1 MQSFGIKR
9 AHAKAKGICEKE
21 ASEASRG
28 RKEKAAVRAAR
39 RNHANLLQSAIENSK
54 KCVHITRDD
63 NGDNP
68 LIAACKS
75 GQCDAVWVLVYK
87 GAKYKVVDPVLG
99 RGCLSWAC
107 HRGHEQLVRQLLN
120 GRGEPG
126 YKGIKIRNKNPYFDA
141 KKARPRKLKWD
152 IEVKDMMGC
161 TPLMLAAWSGHSRVV
176 CALLEAG
183 ADANAQG
190 GTRGWTP
197 LIGAINFGHQTTIDI
212 LIKRE
217 DLDVDVKAR
226 DGATAMLYAC
236 RLGNHVAVRQLL
248 DLGAHPEVSDVSGN
262 SGLHWAAKNNDPLT
276 AEHLIQS
283 HMNRD
288 QGKRLLTAVSALNK
302 SGRSPVDIA
311 KQLGHAK
318 AARALKSSTSA
329 IFSHMRWYP
338 HRFVKK

>member
-1 MQSFGIKR
+1 MG
-9 AHAKAKGICEKE
+9 
-21 ASEASRG
+21 
-28 RKEKAAVRAAR
+28 
-39 RNHANLLQSAIENSK
+39 
-54 KCVHITRDD
+54 
-63 NGDNP
+63 
-68 LIAACKS
+68 
-75 GQCDAVWVLVYK
+75 
-87 GAKYKVVDPVLG
+87 
-99 RGCLSWAC
+99 
-107 HRGHEQLVRQLLN
+107 HRGERYDGVHAA
-120 GRGEPG
+120 
-126 YKGIKIRNKNPYFDA
+126 Y
-141 KKARPRKLKWD
+141 ARCVERAL
-152 IEVKDMMGC
+152 
-161 TPLMLAAWSGHSRVV
+161 RVV
-176 CALLEAG
+176 CAPLEAG

-197 LIGAINFGHQTTIDI
+197 IGAINFGHQTTIDI

-262 SGLHWAAKNNDPLT
+262 WAHWAAKNNDPLT

-318 AARALKSSTSA
+318 GLRA
-329 IFSHMRWYP
+329 H
-338 HRFVKK
+338 